1 MEKGRMEIIESEYDI
16 RKTISDILFLIEN
29 KVGGK
34 DISIF
39 SEIDDSIPS
48 LLIGDALRIRQ
59 ILINLMNNAVKFTD
73 KGSITLSVSLNQE
86 TEESFNLTFSVS
98 DKGAKPISIQRLCLG
113 NLITI
118 ICYFLS
124 IFVL

>member
-1 MEKGRMEIIESEYDI
+1 MSKLEKGRMEIIESEYDI

-86 TEESFNLTFSVS
+86 TEETFNRTFSVS
-98 DKGAKPISIQRLCLG
+98 DKGAKPI
-113 NLITI
+113 
-118 ICYFLS
+118 
-124 IFVL
+124 

>member
-1 MEKGRMEIIESEYDI
+1 MSKLEKGRMEIIESEYDI
-16 RKTISDILFLIEN
+16 RKAISDILFLIEN

-39 SEIDDSIPS
+39 SEIDDSIHS

-98 DKGAKPISIQRLCLG
+98 DKGAKPI
-113 NLITI
+113 
-118 ICYFLS
+118 
-124 IFVL
+124 

>member
-1 MEKGRMEIIESEYDI
+1 MSKLEKGRMEIIESEYDI

-39 SEIDDSIPS
+39 SEIYDSIHS

-98 DKGAKPISIQRLCLG
+98 DKGAKPI
-113 NLITI
+113 
-118 ICYFLS
+118 
-124 IFVL
+124 

>member
-1 MEKGRMEIIESEYDI
+1 MSKLEKGRMEIIESEYDI
-16 RKTISDILFLIEN
+16 RKAISDILFLIEN

-34 DISIF
+34 DISSF
-39 SEIDDSIPS
+39 SEIDDSIHS

-98 DKGAKPISIQRLCLG
+98 DKGAKPI
-113 NLITI
+113 
-118 ICYFLS
+118 
-124 IFVL
+124 

>member
-1 MEKGRMEIIESEYDI
+1 MSKLEKGRMEIIESEYDI
-16 RKTISDILFLIEN
+16 RKTISDIVFLIEN

-39 SEIDDSIPS
+39 SEIDDSIHS

-98 DKGAKPISIQRLCLG
+98 DKGAKPI
-113 NLITI
+113 
-118 ICYFLS
+118 
-124 IFVL
+124 

>member
-1 MEKGRMEIIESEYDI
+1 MSKLEKDRMEIIESEYDI

-34 DISIF
+34 DIPIF
-39 SEIDDSIPS
+39 SEIDDSIHS

-98 DKGAKPISIQRLCLG
+98 DKGAKPI
-113 NLITI
+113 
-118 ICYFLS
+118 
-124 IFVL
+124 

>member
-1 MEKGRMEIIESEYDI
+1 MSKLEKGRMEIIESEYDI

-29 KVGGK
+29 KVEGK

-39 SEIDDSIPS
+39 SEIDDSIHS

-98 DKGAKPISIQRLCLG
+98 DKGAKPI
-113 NLITI
+113 
-118 ICYFLS
+118 
-124 IFVL
+124 

>member
-1 MEKGRMEIIESEYDI
+1 MSKLEKGRMEIIESEYDI
-16 RKTISDILFLIEN
+16 RKAISDILFLIEN

-39 SEIDDSIPS
+39 SEIDDSIHS

-59 ILINLMNNAVKFTD
+59 ILINLMNNAAKFTD

-98 DKGAKPISIQRLCLG
+98 DKGAKPI
-113 NLITI
+113 
-118 ICYFLS
+118 
-124 IFVL
+124 